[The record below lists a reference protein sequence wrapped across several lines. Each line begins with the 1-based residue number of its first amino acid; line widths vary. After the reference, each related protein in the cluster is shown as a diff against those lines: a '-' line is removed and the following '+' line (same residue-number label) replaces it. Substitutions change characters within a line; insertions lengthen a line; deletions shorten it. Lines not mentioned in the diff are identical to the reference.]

1 MSDEK
6 SKTPADSGSQ
16 ESTGAMAPKS
26 KREAM
31 RDRLKKVSDKA
42 GPPTDDWGT
51 APLPEG
57 QGFTKKEK

>member
-6 SKTPADSGSQ
+6 SKTPAESGAQ
-16 ESTGAMAPKS
+16 ESSGAMAPKS

-31 RDRLKKVSDKA
+31 RDRLKKATGNA

-51 APLPEG
+51 ADLPED
-57 QGFTKKEK
+57 QGFTKKK